1 MLYVDRYRAFLQYNA
16 AAHNTSGNNGEITL
30 PAPAADAARDL
41 CPDPEQEA
49 NFSKADLQLLQEVFL
64 RLRDTDGLSGIASK
78 TRALNASD
86 YGSAK
91 FLRASGSQN
100 SGTLQHPSDSRSEDV
115 SSAGEVI
122 EGLLHRVIQHE
133 DEGNWTHAIN
143 CYERALSFLSANDK
157 SYETGSGQH
166 LTAHVKRDDEL
177 EQQRTSLLLSRA
189 TKFHHGVLR
198 CMKAMGHY
206 TSIISYVRGVVTSSD
221 RTTQSLAADLLP
233 QAVDAA
239 WRTGQW
245 DNLAEML
252 QWTQENNTQKT
263 LERAV
268 EQTTDE
274 ISPSKRVDTQILLGK
289 ALLLLHRG
297 DVPGFQQV
305 VASAR
310 LQVFEMS
317 IFC

>member
-1 MLYVDRYRAFLQYNA
+1 MCVWCARYRAFLQYNA
-16 AAHNTSGNNGEITL
+16 AVHNTSGNNQE
-30 PAPAADAARDL
+30 APVSGPADAAREL
-41 CPDPEQEA
+41 NPDPEQEA

-100 SGTLQHPSDSRSEDV
+100 SGTLQGPSDSSSEDP

-157 SYETGSGQH
+157 SYETGYDQE
-166 LTAHVKRDDEL
+166 LTAQTKRDDEL
-177 EQQRTSLLLSRA
+177 DRQRTSLRVSRA

-206 TSIISYVRGVVTSSD
+206 TSIISYVRGVVASSG
-221 RTTQSLAADLLP
+221 RTTRSLAADLLP

-245 DNLAEML
+245 SNLAEML
-252 QWTQENNTQKT
+252 KWTQENGVQKT
-263 LERAV
+263 V
-268 EQTTDE
+268 ESALDHAGDE
-274 ISPSKRVDTQILLGK
+274 VSTSAKRVDTQVLLGK
-289 ALLLLHRG
+289 ALLLLHQG
-297 DVPGFQQV
+297 DVSGFQQV

-310 LQVFEMS
+310 LQVF
-317 IFC
+317 